1 MVIQRFDCKTLVDA
15 LETLQD
21 DCVLADIHATPLLL
35 ACRQLVEL
43 TKLLGP
49 ALYFA
54 GEHVFSQLQKLS
66 DVVTQANTASIRTLV
81 DNEGSTTGDATYALM
96 RLVWML
102 DFAEALLTNL
112 LFMPPDTPLREC
124 ARAAY
129 EDRLADKHKWFIRQA
144 VRASLYA
151 CPTRHTLLRHMQTHH
166 GRSEGDEDAAYHLLL
181 CTRAL
186 LQKPVAALYTFT
198 QSLRLKEGVVDINS
212 L

>member
-1 MVIQRFDCKTLVDA
+1 MGTQRFDYPTLAGA
-15 LETLQD
+15 LEMLQD
-21 DCVLADIHATPLLL
+21 DCVLAEIHATPLLA
-35 ACRQLVEL
+35 ACSQLVEL

-54 GEHVFSQLQKLS
+54 GEHVVCQLQKLS
-66 DVVTQANTASIRTLV
+66 DAVTHANTTSIRTLV
-81 DNEGSTTGDATYALM
+81 DSEGRKDGEATYALM

-102 DFAEALLTNL
+102 DFAEAFLTNL

-151 CPTRHTLLRHMQTHH
+151 CPSKHALLRHMQTHR
-166 GRSEGDEDAAYHLLL
+166 GKGDEDAQYHLLL

-186 LQKPVAALYTFT
+186 LQKPVAVLYTFT
-198 QSLRLKEGVVDINS
+198 QSLRLKEGIVDINS